1 MVKTFKSKNLEN
13 NNLDIETLFKEVE
26 KSYST
31 ENIKYLKKEIV
42 F

>member
-26 KSYST
+26 KVT
-31 ENIKYLKKEIV
+31 VQKILNI
-42 F
+42 